1 MKKISALLLTA
12 MTLAL
17 TTGCT
22 DSDIVTIDFWHNY
35 SAGDG
40 QVEVLEDLIAEFEE
54 DHPNIHVEH
63 VFLEWSALRQGVI
76 LGADT
81 GLLPDLLRGDIAFVP
96 QFQSLN
102 VLEELSAYDDYE
114 TVADTVLA
122 QPNSSNLMNG
132 KYYGLAS
139 NTNTKILFY
148 NEDILEA
155 ADVDVPTTLD
165 EMWDAASAVSS
176 ETVIGYV
183 EPWTGIWNVGPY
195 IWSEGGDI
203 LSPDNTTAT
212 GYLNG
217 AIPVAVISKMRQMY
231 ADGHLTGSS
240 MNPSA
245 MGDTDGW
252 AAGKYAMELDGP
264 WRQASNNAAGIN
276 YGAIPL
282 PPGDEGSISVLG
294 GENFMMFKTSPD
306 EEKAAAWEFTKF
318 LAGEHAQVEMAK
330 HGQMPVN
337 KDALENA
344 EAVTAMPLLPV
355 FAEALETARARP
367 VIPEWGDIENIIA
380 ASVAEAITGAKAV
393 QTALDEAVTAINAI
407 LAG

>member
-1 MKKISALLLTA
+1 
-12 MTLAL
+12 
-17 TTGCT
+17 
-22 DSDIVTIDFWHNY
+22 
-35 SAGDG
+35 
-40 QVEVLEDLIAEFEE
+40 
-54 DHPNIHVEH
+54 
-63 VFLEWSALRQGVI
+63 
-76 LGADT
+76 
-81 GLLPDLLRGDIAFVP
+81 LPDLLRGDIAFVP

-114 TVADTVLA
+114 TVANTVLA